1 MTEYQT
7 MKEQRINTA
16 ICTMCYIYFNLRE
29 ILDFNSQIP
38 SRRKRAVFL
47 LNCFFKYSIF
57 FLISSPKE
65 SIQIFRILSWAL
77 S

>member
-29 ILDFNSQIP
+29 ILNFNSQIP
-38 SRRKRAVFL
+38 TRRKRAVFL

-57 FLISSPKE
+57 FKFQVPRKAFKFLE
-65 SIQIFRILSWAL
+65 FYRGL
-77 S
+77 

>member
-29 ILDFNSQIP
+29 ILNLNSQIP

-47 LNCFFKYSIF
+47 LNCFFLNIPFF
-57 FLISSPKE
+57 FLFQVPRKAFKFLE
-65 SIQIFRILSWAL
+65 LYRGL
-77 S
+77 

>member
-29 ILDFNSQIP
+29 ILNFNSQIP

-57 FLISSPKE
+57 FKFQVARKAFKFLE
-65 SIQIFRILSWAL
+65 FYRGL
-77 S
+77 